1 MAVELEHA
9 DGVMQL
15 KAATAKA
22 LCSEATLTPGPVT
35 LVAGIGNP
43 QRFERTALAA
53 GFTVTA
59 RHYFADHHKFTAA
72 DFTAIDGPVL
82 MTEKDAV
89 KCHRFAKADW
99 FSLSVDAEPD
109 AELKT
114 KLTLL
119 LTELRSKYGT

>member
-1 MAVELEHA
+1 KPVKGA
-9 DGVMQL
+9 DGVMHL
-15 KAATAKA
+15 KAGPARSLTTQ
-22 LCSEATLTPGPVT
+22 STLDGTDVT

-43 QRFERTALAA
+43 QRFERTAVAA
-53 GFTVTA
+53 GFNITA

-72 DFTAIDGPVL
+72 DFAAIDGPVL